1 MKFKKVLMGV
11 LAGAAT
17 GVALGV
23 LFAPDKGKSTRR
35 KIMEKGDSYLS
46 DFELTL
52 NGYLDMINR
61 KMENMK
67 LEITHMSTN
76 GKAKVEDAITDVMN
90 AKTK

>member
-17 GVALGV
+17 GAALGV

>member
-1 MKFKKVLMGV
+1 MSVKNVLLGV

-17 GVALGV
+17 GAAIGV
-23 LFAPDKGKSTRR
+23 LFAPDKGKSTRK
-35 KIMEKGDSYLS
+35 KIMEKGDNYLS

-76 GKAKVEDAITDVMN
+76 GKAKMEDALTDVIN
-90 AKTK
+90 TKTK

>member
-1 MKFKKVLMGV
+1 MGV

-17 GVALGV
+17 GAALGV